1 LAPKKIVIITGASK
15 GIGKAIV
22 LKLAEDK
29 SFVLC
34 LFSRNKL
41 KLKSLQ
47 KLITKKN
54 VISEYY
60 VGDVAD
66 EVFVNQS
73 VNEIKKKYKKI
84 DILINNAGIAYFEQ
98 FVDSSLEHFKTQIN
112 TNVIGVYNFTKAVID
127 NMIKRKNGSIIN
139 IVSQAG
145 KMGFSY
151 GTAYAA
157 TKHAVMGFSK
167 SLMLEVRKHNIRVI
181 TVCPGSVETGM
192 IENSPIHKNIKQ
204 VLKPH
209 DIAEIVAAAIYL
221 PNRALISEIDIRP
234 TNP

>member
-1 LAPKKIVIITGASK
+1 MASKKVVIITGASK
-15 GIGKAIV
+15 GIGKAIA
-22 LKLAEDK
+22 LNLAEDK
-29 SFVLC
+29 NFVIC
-34 LFSRNKL
+34 IFGRNKQ

-47 KLITKKN
+47 KLIAKKS

-60 VGDVAD
+60 IGDVAD
-66 EVFVNQS
+66 EIFVNRS
-73 VNEIKKKYKKI
+73 IKEIKKKYNKI
-84 DILINNAGIAYFEQ
+84 DILINNAGVAYFEQ
-98 FVDSSLEHFKTQIN
+98 FVDSSLENFKTQIN

-127 NMIKRKNGSIIN
+127 NMIKRKNGTIIN

-167 SLMLEVRKHNIRVI
+167 SLMLEVRKHNIRVVA
-181 TVCPGSVETGM
+181 VCPGSVETDM
-192 IENSPIHKNIKQ
+192 INNSPIHKNIKQ
-204 VLKPH
+204 VLKPQ
-209 DIAEIVAAAIYL
+209 DIADIVATTINL